1 MALLRNRGNS
11 LCAGTTVLAVAAIV
25 FLGYP
30 AEADQPTGDC
40 VVTPGEERP
49 LEQQDTTAGI
59 MTECDGVLKPA
70 PVGDA
75 ELVEPAPEKAEHRSS
90 SPARSPPGRHPAT
103 TLLHRPATE
112 CCDPPQDRN
121 NRFDDPTAVAICE

>member
-75 ELVEPAPEKAEHRSS
+75 ELVEPAPEKGRTPVIEPGEI
-90 SPARSPPGRHPAT
+90 PARPSPG
-103 TLLHRPATE
+103 
-112 CCDPPQDRN
+112 
-121 NRFDDPTAVAICE
+121 DDPAAPAGD